1 MDFVD
6 RSGREGPGRSPGSP
20 VHDVKVTAVSR
31 KRAKSLQWL
40 RFATVALLFSATI
53 LSVAV
58 LISLVLFNSKPE
70 SRLVYKDKMQVVV
83 IGEQQV
89 PYFGKIVEINNR
101 YVRLRDIY
109 YFRVTKPIQPEN
121 PNQSQDISLVK
132 LGCELHGPFDE
143 MVIRRDSVIFWEN
156 LKDDGQVAKAIKTF
170 REQNPG
176 GQKCPEPN
184 ANQQSQS
191 TQNQPTTPTTTPP
204 TNTNNSTNRR

>member
-1 MDFVD
+1 MDFIG
-6 RSGREGPGRSPGSP
+6 RSGQEGPGRAPGNP
-20 VHDVKVTAVSR
+20 VHDVKATAVSR
-31 KRAKSLQWL
+31 KRAKSLRWL
-40 RFATVALLFSATI
+40 RLATVALLFSATI

-58 LISLVLFNSKPE
+58 LISLVLFNNKPE

-176 GQKCPEPN
+176 GQKCPEPS

-191 TQNQPTTPTTTPP
+191 TQNQPTAPATTPP
-204 TNTNNSTNRR
+204 ANTNTNRR